1 MVFKNILL
9 YLCKQN
15 NKIII
20 MKNPFN
26 SHIDPNLKITDETTE
41 DILFTIISNIS
52 DFQSTNVMPLDSQ
65 LQLSNLK
72 EYISSYRSMVK
83 NKIRQENRD
92 RLIRNQ

>member
-1 MVFKNILL
+1 LLFKNILL

-26 SHIDPNLKITDETTE
+26 SNIDPNLKITDETTE
-41 DILFTIISNIS
+41 DVLFTIISNIS

>member
-1 MVFKNILL
+1 LLFKNILL

-41 DILFTIISNIS
+41 DVLFTIISNIS

>member
-1 MVFKNILL
+1 MLFKNILL

-26 SHIDPNLKITDETTE
+26 SNIDPNLKITDETTE
-41 DILFTIISNIS
+41 DVLFTIISNIS

>member
-1 MVFKNILL
+1 
-9 YLCKQN
+9 LCKQN

-26 SHIDPNLKITDETTE
+26 SNIDPNLKITDETTE

>member
-1 MVFKNILL
+1 LVFKNILL
-9 YLCKQN
+9 YLCKQTK
-15 NKIII
+15 KIII
-20 MKNPFN
+20 MKNSLYAQLPT
-26 SHIDPNLKITDETTE
+26 KINNETTE
-41 DILFTIISNIS
+41 DVLFNIISNIS

>member
-1 MVFKNILL
+1 MLFKNILL

-41 DILFTIISNIS
+41 DVLFTIISNIS

-72 EYISSYRSMVK
+72 EYISSYRFHVK
-83 NKIRQENRD
+83 EKIRQENRD
-92 RLIRNQ
+92 KLIINQ

>member
-1 MVFKNILL
+1 LVFKNILL

-26 SHIDPNLKITDETTE
+26 SNIDPNLKITDETTE
-41 DILFTIISNIS
+41 DVLFTIISNIS